1 MYIQSLHS
9 NTQQIMTDRN
19 MVSSSYTDRGLEAG
33 AHAGV
38 IGAFVAGVA
47 CAPVTTAVFPAA
59 PAMLGVGIGGL
70 VGATVGEG
78 VGTVAQAAANTEAAQ
93 RHAMSK
99 GRPNIYKF
107 GDMTKGLLA
116 NYQFGDVTRALLGC
130 PREG

>member
-1 MYIQSLHS
+1 
-9 NTQQIMTDRN
+9 MTDRDL
-19 MVSSSYTDRGLEAG
+19 VKCTCEEQGLLYGAYAG
-33 AHAGV
+33 AGT
-38 IGAFVAGVA
+38 AFVAGVA

-59 PAMLGVGIGGL
+59 PAMFGAGVGGL

-78 VGTVAQAAANTEAAQ
+78 VGTVAQAAANTKAAQ

-107 GDMTKGLLA
+107 GDMTKGFLA
-116 NYQFGDVTRALLGC
+116 DYQFGDVTRALLGC